1 MAHREREITCKD
13 GESLWTSLQGRHA
26 ALLQIRS
33 SRHSLHLNNQWLAE
47 MNASEESSS
56 LTKLL
61 SIVPIVQI
69 HRAAMQ
75 NNNSSSSSS
84 SSSSSRSSR
93 SSSSK
98 ITTDSPTHP
107 SIHQPTNQL
116 IHQIYQHPKN
126 KTARGVYQ
134 RLKGI
139 TQTQQPGS
147 ESKKRS

>member
-1 MAHREREITCKD
+1 VDYVVGHVYGPPREITCKD
-13 GESLWTSLQGRHA
+13 GESLWTSLQGRRA
-26 ALLQIRS
+26 ALLQVRS
-33 SRHSLHLNNQWLAE
+33 SKHSLHLNNQWLAE
-47 MNASEESSS
+47 MKASEESSS

-61 SIVPIVQI
+61 SIEPIVQI

-75 NNNSSSSSS
+75 NNHNN
-84 SSSSSRSSR
+84 
-93 SSSSK
+93 SK

-107 SIHQPTNQL
+107 SIHEPTHQL
-116 IHQIYQHPKN
+116 IYQIYQHPNN

-147 ESKKRS
+147 ESKKRF